1 VRVLAAAGLLIVG
14 LSGCSAEPRQASHAD
29 ALKAWRTQAQPSID
43 RMNDAMAWFEGA
55 VRGSDYTGALN
66 ACRSFADGVSR
77 LERELPSPDDGV
89 TAVLKEAVG
98 HFHDFDRECV
108 TVNPDMTQDEA
119 NSVVSYRDKGVE
131 RIKAA
136 VAMMDRIE
144 QQ

>member
-1 VRVLAAAGLLIVG
+1 MGREIALALARKGHDIAVVDVRDDWGAEAVEAIEKETGGRAIYVKTDISKRADVAA
-14 LSGCSAEPRQASHAD
+14 
-29 ALKAWRTQAQPSID
+29 
-43 RMNDAMAWFEGA
+43 M
-55 VRGSDYTGALN
+55 
-66 ACRSFADGVSR
+66 
-77 LERELPSPDDGV
+77 V
-89 TAVLKEAVG
+89 TAVLKEAVD

-119 NSVVSYRDKGVE
+119 NVVVSHRDKGVE